1 MISTSNRFR
10 TTEALSAKP
19 RMRRMP
25 WDRTGN
31 TGRPKRDEDQQQID
45 AMADN
50 FVGFWHWAEVRAVPP
65 MLQEL
70 DGHLIKE
77 LAPDLSRAEG

>member
-1 MISTSNRFR
+1 MISTSSRFR
-10 TTEALSAKP
+10 ITEALSAKP

-31 TGRPKRDEDQQQID
+31 TDDQKRDKDQQQID
-45 AMADN
+45 GMAYN
-50 FVGFWHWAEVRAVPP
+50 FAGFWHWAEMRAVLP

-70 DGHLIKE
+70 GGHLIKE